1 MDHISIN
8 INTNIS
14 GSGYKEGPPVSPS
27 LASIMMAMEMKNN
40 HHNDRVPS
48 SSMSRNRSASSRN
61 PSNSRSSNINNN
73 TKATG
78 GSYKNSHHNL
88 HDNLDDPPTLYRRN
102 SDGSHASSTKSR
114 GNKQQVSNIN
124 ISPKKNKNNAKTP
137 TEPQTNGATTKT
149 DSNNTA
155 TLTARKK
162 VSKKPKNP
170 LRVLGIALIVDQ
182 KGTGARMLARYPTSQ
197 ASVKKDEDEDGGGM
211 ADANTNTNN
220 NNRIVDRY
228 HDEDVQDHDDDD
240 ELEGNGDDRRRH
252 GSGDDDLFF
261 TLTARQMAKLF
272 RTKRSLCN
280 QPMTLRVNK
289 TIFCCYAVLLEDTSN
304 NPSADNSSEKDK
316 NQTFKTVSSAA
327 SFTKVWD
334 GGDPID
340 DDYKEN
346 NSLRLFSVV
355 VALSPST
362 QQSAQPFSNHSDFD
376 GFLGGG
382 EDRWDLERYIRRG
395 GIPSSQAIP
404 PGIGGNGNNK
414 NSKNIGSSTSSS
426 STSSSNVGSSKP
438 AIQKN
443 PNNSRLKQKKK
454 QKAARISSVFL
465 AIRRVHISLIRFCR
479 ALEREEHRCDYV
491 TYQSRALFQTRNERQ
506 KQWDLMR
513 TRKAASP
520 MTTTANTTS
529 NTVGAIGGGDRSP
542 YPERGGGGGVGLIG
556 GGVHHHH
563 TPRHSRQNSFIS
575 SQNSFL
581 TPGGGS
587 TLLSD
592 TTLKTAFEKNDLGG
606 EAMGS
611 VEQEQEKEQEILE
624 LMLACNPQ
632 DKPQGL
638 QQQQQQQQQEHPYQ
652 NRQHGNLVRDLVAV
666 FHSLSRN
673 DDEYPPTPSSL
684 LCERDAVVYVNQHFA
699 IPIDAAGLSRHSQ
712 SSSFAQI
719 TEGGRLPVVR
729 PYYTLLFPHASPSEL
744 LQTFHASGSAPPQQ
758 MEHLLLTVNPQKPL
772 TQIATDANLPMHSTM
787 QIASFLIAHGAC
799 TTSPVVSSRSRLT
812 CFGSDIMQRIPEL
825 ALDFSQAFPGVSL
838 VGVVSFLTTS
848 SRYLGD
854 AMAILADIENDKGAW
869 LRESLLASHKYRHQN
884 YGRGVGDG
892 DNAGGATES
901 ANADSGNTKST
912 LQGLFSDEKNE
923 SMSYSPTIQPYAPT
937 SRGGGTNPSLGM
949 APEPTPMS
957 VHEWELK
964 DLEELLFS
972 IAVWLLS
979 HRVLVQLQ
987 EYMVVVAEVS
997 SPYMIGVSGNGD
1009 YGSMSSEV
1017 MSPPLTAEDARG
1029 TTKEHSSAAA
1039 ASNTTGKCNNHA
1051 NANDWDE
1058 NMLKELLEME
1068 YLNGD
1073 ISIMAL
1079 SWRMAMDPRK
1089 LRRWGLRHKR
1099 VRVISRVPSSG
1110 DDWEPATTP
1119 PTPPLP
1125 PLEQPLTSPLPSPSP
1140 ATTATTTAAAA
1151 ST

>member
-1 MDHISIN
+1 
-8 INTNIS
+8 
-14 GSGYKEGPPVSPS
+14 
-27 LASIMMAMEMKNN
+27 
-40 HHNDRVPS
+40 
-48 SSMSRNRSASSRN
+48 MSRNRSTSSGK
-61 PSNSRSSNINNN
+61 PSNNRSSNGNGNINSDTNTN

-78 GSYKNSHHNL
+78 GSYQNSHH
-88 HDNLDDPPTLYRRN
+88 NLDDPPTLYRRN
-102 SDGSHASSTKSR
+102 SDGSHASSTKSK
-114 GNKQQVSNIN
+114 GKLNNN
-124 ISPKKNKNNAKTP
+124 NTSPKKNKNNAKTA
-137 TEPQTNGATTKT
+137 TEPQTNGAATTN
-149 DSNNTA
+149 SNNTA
-155 TLTARKK
+155 TLSARNK
-162 VSKKPKNP
+162 VSKKQKNP
-170 LRVLGIALIVDQ
+170 VRVLGIALIVDQ

-197 ASVKKDEDEDGGGM
+197 ASVKKDEDDEDGGAM
-211 ADANTNTNN
+211 ADANTNNN

-228 HDEDVQDHDDDD
+228 HDEDEQDHDDD
-240 ELEGNGDDRRRH
+240 EYEGNGDDRRRH

-289 TIFCCYAVLLEDTSN
+289 TIFCCHAVLLEDTSN
-304 NPSADNSSEKDK
+304 NPSTENSSEKEK
-316 NQTFKTVSSAA
+316 NQTFKTVSSSA
-327 SFTKVWD
+327 SFTNVWD

-346 NSLRLFSVV
+346 NGLRLFSVV
-355 VALSPST
+355 VALAPST
-362 QQSAQPFSNHSDFD
+362 QQSAQPFSNYSDFD
-376 GFLGGG
+376 CFFGGG

-395 GIPSSQAIP
+395 GIPSSQAITP
-404 PGIGGNGNNK
+404 DIGGNNK
-414 NSKNIGSSTSSS
+414 TSKNIGSSTSSS
-426 STSSSNVGSSKP
+426 TISSNIDSSKP

-443 PNNSRLKQKKK
+443 PNNPRRKQKKK
-454 QKAARISSVFL
+454 QKAARVSSVFL
-465 AIRRVHISLIRFCR
+465 AIRRVHISLVRFCR

-513 TRKAASP
+513 NRKAASP
-520 MTTTANTTS
+520 MTTTTNTAS
-529 NTVGAIGGGDRSP
+529 NTGGAVGGGDRSP
-542 YPERGGGGGVGLIG
+542 YPERSGGGVGLIG

-563 TPRHSRQNSFIS
+563 TPRHSRQNSFII
-575 SQNSFL
+575 SQSSFL

-587 TLLSD
+587 TLLND

-638 QQQQQQQQQEHPYQ
+638 QQQQQQQDPYQ

-699 IPIDAAGLSRHSQ
+699 IPIDAAGLSGHSQ

-812 CFGSDIMQRIPEL
+812 CFGSNIMQRIPEL

-854 AMAILADIENDKGAW
+854 AMAILADIENEEGAW

-892 DNAGGATES
+892 DNAGGATEK
-901 ANADSGNTKST
+901 ATVDSGIAKST

-923 SMSYSPTIQPYAPT
+923 SLSYSPMIQPYAPT

-997 SPYMIGVSGNGD
+997 SPYTIGLSGNGD

-1017 MSPPLTAEDARG
+1017 MPPPLTAEYARG

-1039 ASNTTGKCNNHA
+1039 ASNTACKSNNNVNA

-1058 NMLKELLEME
+1058 NLLKELLEME

-1079 SWRMAMDPRK
+1079 SWRMAMDPQK

-1110 DDWEPATTP
+1110 DDWEPTT

-1125 PLEQPLTSPLPSPSP
+1125 PLEQPSPSLSPIP
-1140 ATTATTTAAAA
+1140 ATTAAPPP